1 MVSSG
6 NNPRKP
12 VVLQDERTL
21 ASKEKDMR
29 AIHTAIARQNISYAL
44 VLLGFC
50 AATVPGANANN
61 GPVKPAVQPAA
72 VIAHMALPG
81 ASVSQLVLQEHDG
94 KQYLYVEQA
103 SKQGFAIVDVTKPS
117 QPNII
122 KREAW
127 PNKASAGKLQ
137 MVGGQLALA
146 EAADTATAESRAE
159 TLTVLDLS
167 DPANPRTILT
177 FTGVTST
184 LADDAR
190 NLVYITNSDGLWIL
204 KHQPEQA
211 KPSEIRGCRSEDAT
225 NELAS
230 CQ

>member
-1 MVSSG
+1 MKVVPKSSVQ
-6 NNPRKP
+6 NPTS
-12 VVLQDERTL
+12 VVLALL
-21 ASKEKDMR
+21 ACFA
-29 AIHTAIARQNISYAL
+29 AISPSASAKH
-44 VLLGFC
+44 
-50 AATVPGANANN
+50 

-94 KQYLYVEQA
+94 KQYLYVGED

-127 PNKASAGKLQ
+127 PNKASTGKLQ

-146 EAADTATAESRAE
+146 EAADTATPESRTE

-190 NLVYITNSDGLWIL
+190 NLVYITNSEGLWIL